1 MSTELVMPSKHL
13 IFCRPLLLPLSIF
26 PSTRVFSN
34 ESVLHIRWP
43 KYWSFSFSISPSN
56 EYSGPISFRKDW
68 LNLLAYSQIIKVIT
82 EHESEQSNQT
92 GLPWWYSREELACQ
106 CRGQGFNPWSRK
118 IPHAMEQLSPN
129 AQLLS
134 PHSRAC
140 ELRILQAAA
149 AEARTPRTCAPQQ
162 EKPPQ
167 WEARAPQWKVSPTP
181 GN

>member
-68 LNLLAYSQIIKVIT
+68 LDLLAYSQIIKVIT

-106 CRGQGFNPWSRK
+106 YRGQGFNPWSRK

-167 WEARAPQWKVSPTP
+167 
-181 GN
+181 